1 MRTLATCSIICLT
14 LHDVKELTVGLFT
27 KATLLIVIQAVLVS
41 GCFSMIINVYA
52 HFCHLLLL
60 DVNELTL
67 LFPL

>member
-1 MRTLATCSIICLT
+1 MSTLATCSVICLT
-14 LHDVKELTVGLFT
+14 LHDVKEFPIGLLA

-41 GCFSMIINVYA
+41 GGFPMVINVYA

-60 DVNELTL
+60 NVNELTL